1 MIKAYIKS
9 SKGNLLVKDEV
20 TTLSVVL
27 KDGTTTLP
35 LIGYDIVWY
44 KVDKNG
50 NYTNKTYGASITV
63 KANDISSK
71 AKYECRICDERNLTD
86 SANTLLTDANGNQL
100 TVDIT
105 LYSTQ

>member
-44 KVDKNG
+44 KVDENG
-50 NYTNKTYGASITV
+50 NYTGGLYTTAQARAVDEVFSDKHTV
-63 KANDISSK
+63 
-71 AKYECRICDERNLTD
+71 
-86 SANTLLTDANGNQL
+86 
-100 TVDIT
+100 TVYCFMRVIRRKIIIR
-105 LYSTQ
+105 

>member
-44 KVDKNG
+44 KVDENG

-71 AKYECRICDERNLTD
+71 AKYECRICDEKKKV
-86 SANTLLTDANGNQL
+86 NTEPVEKNPAHDVLSGD
-100 TVDIT
+100 VE
-105 LYSTQ
+105 